1 MTTSTP
7 PPTSRRASVPA
18 GRPENARTIHVVG
31 GGRVGRALV
40 DRLRTDGAHACL
52 VDDTP
57 DVVTEAMAAGV
68 PVVEGDPTD
77 SVVLERAG
85 LSEADAVVAATT
97 SDGSNLLVAQLART
111 CFDVETVLVR
121 VNDPDH
127 VETFRPLDYETVC
140 VTSNVED
147 ALAGRLR

>member
-1 MTTSTP
+1 MTTST

-18 GRPENARTIHVVG
+18 GSPETARTVQVVG
-31 GGRVGRALV
+31 GGRVGRASV
-40 DRLRTDGAHACL
+40 ARLRTDGDWAGL

-68 PVVEGDPTD
+68 PVVEGDPMD
-77 SVVLERAG
+77 PVVLERAG
-85 LSEADAVVAATT
+85 LAEADVVVAATAD
-97 SDGSNLLVAQLART
+97 DGSNLLIAQLARAR
-111 CFDVETVLVR
+111 FDVGTVAVR

-140 VTSNVED
+140 VETDVGD